1 MGLSTIFSQ
10 VRLQV
15 RVLQFNF
22 LRVQVQV
29 RQNIELKLKRFYS
42 TSSLEKIFL
51 SILSFSSA
59 K

>member
-15 RVLQFNF
+15 RVLQFIF